1 MFILFIQFNLGIVMT
16 TNKTEVDDLASRL
29 DDALYEWEVEMGV

>member
-1 MFILFIQFNLGIVMT
+1 MFILFIQLNLGVVMT

-29 DDALYEWEVEMGV
+29 DDTFYEWEVEMGV